1 MTKTPVRATFVERFE
16 RGRLSGSQDLV
27 AVEEPLQILLEHGPL
42 HQRAETPLAV
52 TMRTPGHDE
61 DLVLGFLYAEGA
73 IDSLDDVID
82 VRHCANAEEPQN
94 VVRAILSP
102 STTVPPRL
110 LERTLAVTSSCGVC
124 GKRTLADLERE
135 GCVPLGEGLRT
146 IGSDAIRR
154 AVRSLGASQ
163 PCFRHTGGS
172 HGAALFD
179 AAGTL
184 ALVREDVG
192 RHNAL
197 DKLVGASMR
206 ERGET
211 TDLGLVVI
219 SSRASFELVQKVVR
233 RRIPVLVAIGAPSSL
248 AIDAARRFH
257 LTLIAFAR
265 GDRFNVYS
273 ASERFRLDE
282 TQGDF
287 AEVRIT

>member
-1 MTKTPVRATFVERFE
+1 MPKTPVRATFVERFE

-42 HQRAETPLAV
+42 HRRVETPLAV

-73 IDSLDDVID
+73 IDGLDDVID
-82 VRHCANAEEPQN
+82 VRHCAKAEEPQN
-94 VVRAILSP
+94 VVRAVLTP
-102 STTVPPRL
+102 SRIVPARL

-124 GKRTLADLERE
+124 GERTLADLERE
-135 GCVPLGEGLRT
+135 GCVPMADGLPT
-146 IGSDAIRR
+146 IGSDTIRK
-154 AVRSLGASQ
+154 AVLSLGASQ

-179 AAGTL
+179 PTGTL
-184 ALVREDVG
+184 ALIREDVG

-197 DKLVGASMR
+197 DKLIGASMR
-206 ERGET
+206 ERSRAT
-211 TDLGLVVI
+211 QVGLVVI

-233 RRIPVLVAIGAPSSL
+233 RQIPVLVAIGAPSSL
-248 AIDAARRFH
+248 AIDAARRFN

-265 GDRFNVYS
+265 DDRFNVYS
-273 ASERFRLDE
+273 AGERFRLDQ
-282 TQGDF
+282 THGDF
-287 AEVRIT
+287 SEARAT